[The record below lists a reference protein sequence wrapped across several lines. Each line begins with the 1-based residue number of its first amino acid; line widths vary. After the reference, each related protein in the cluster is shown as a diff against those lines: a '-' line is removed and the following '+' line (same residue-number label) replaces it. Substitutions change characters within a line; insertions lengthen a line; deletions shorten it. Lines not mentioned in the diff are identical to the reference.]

1 MADLEASLPSLIGN
15 NYAGYVVSDAHPFIY
30 NDPVDNS
37 STKNGLIIHFTN
49 GSRIVY
55 RLSGTGT
62 VGATIR
68 TYIERY
74 ETKDL
79 LEDPEIMLNDLS
91 NISRQIADIPN
102 RTGKTKPDIIT

>member
-1 MADLEASLPSLIGN
+1 MTGSIPLFVKYSLS
-15 NYAGYVVSDAHPFIY
+15 Y
-30 NDPVDNS
+30 
-37 STKNGLIIHFTN
+37 TN
-49 GSRIVY
+49 LY